1 MSGGYWKQ
9 MGYVA
14 KPGPFEIGDT
24 VIFGASS
31 LRDPG
36 VARML
41 AAQGI
46 SDASHKAF
54 EVVKIKESGYG
65 LRDPQTGRI
74 IWSGKY
80 AENRPIEGCGWS
92 RKWLWKLE
100 EAGKLVAPVPPPRSF
115 VENRP
120 AVERAVSKPACCGRK
135 EESKMEQSIMGT
147 LTENTCENLMEGA
160 KIGASGKAAGAI
172 VEFGEGLLGRKI
184 PDFTGNAA
192 LNEAIRVEAAVMVA
206 KMLGRYVNG
215 DKGAKLV
222 ELANL
227 AETFVGVKVG
237 EAGFEKIEPL
247 IDGLLAKV
255 GPILGK

>member
-1 MSGGYWKQ
+1 MSGGYWKS

-24 VIFGASS
+24 VIFGAES

-46 SDASHKAF
+46 SDASRKAF
-54 EVVKIKESGYG
+54 KVVKIKESGYG
-65 LRDPQTGRI
+65 LGDPQTGRT

-100 EAGKLVAPVPPPRSF
+100 PAGKPAAPVPPPRPSF
-115 VENRP
+115 VESRP

-135 EESKMEQSIMGT
+135 ESKMEESIMGT
-147 LTENTCENLMEGA
+147 LTANTCENLMEGA

-206 KMLGRYVNG
+206 KMLGRYVDG
-215 DKGAKLV
+215 EKGAKLV